1 MLAAGGGDFGLAPI
15 VYYLQARAEEGG
27 LPVRYVIPVHKR
39 NSIAGLVRADSSLSV
54 AADLEDRT
62 VGGPVG
68 GVGLGWL
75 MTEYGAAM
83 LDAGLRPS
91 RVMAMAYPE
100 AIDALGEG
108 RIDAVPNLAEL
119 LPLVQRRAGVPLR
132 AIPLGVRVYSSGL
145 LASDSVSADVVAA
158 MQAAVAAALERQRV
172 EPTRGCDELVRR
184 YPDVRPD
191 DAVDSWSHL
200 EPFVFVGDEK
210 PASASS
216 ECWHRSMHYTAAVHR
231 LSSPQSPWAWRAVDT
246 DGEAVSS
253 RSGSG

>member
-15 VYYLQARAEEGG
+15 VYYLQAWAQEGD
-27 LPVRYVIPVHKR
+27 LPVRYVLPVHKR

-54 AADLEDRT
+54 AADLQDQM

-68 GVGLGWL
+68 GAGLGWL

-91 RVMAMAYPE
+91 PVVAMAYSE

-132 AIPLGVRVYSSGL
+132 AIPLGARVYSSGL
-145 LASDSVSADVVAA
+145 LAADSVSAEVVTA
-158 MQAAVAAALERQRV
+158 MQAAVATTLERQRV
-172 EPTRGCDELVRR
+172 EPTRGCDELVGR

-191 DAVDSWSHL
+191 DAVESWSRL
-200 EPFVFVGDEK
+200 EPFVFVGNEK
-210 PASASS
+210 AASASS
-216 ECWHRSMHYTAAVHR
+216 ECWHRSMRYTAAVHGVP
-231 LSSPQSPWAWRAVDT
+231 SPGSPWAWRTVDT